1 MPESKSDSLKVDK
14 IWVIDKFIE
23 LGIFILGFVIALY
36 IDDVRIKSSEKKLK
50 THYMKIIMSDLK
62 ADLKSYKIAFNHD
75 STRAS
80 GCDYILTYLI
90 RKQNAEILTFGKL
103 IHNSHGRIGPGF
115 QFDKG
120 KLFAKGDTIQIISEK
135 RGWLLDTSNFWV
147 NKQIIKNIKN
157 DFDWF
162 SEEIDSNVK
171 DKIEFYSK
179 YIDDTKTVFQQ
190 TTGNEALITVNT
202 SSILNK
208 SNLEKN
214 LSYYYKFGSFL
225 NWLENFYRNYHYL
238 KYNDLRYTYGN
249 TNLFS
254 FLYKLSSEQNNELIE
269 LLTIA
274 SIHAKKEANYYKE
287 VINLNKNLQNEI
299 FNLQN

>member
-1 MPESKSDSLKVDK
+1 MLGSESNRTKVDK
-14 IWVIDKFIE
+14 LWVIDKFIE

-62 ADLKSYKIAFNHD
+62 ADLQSYNIAYKHD
-75 STRAS
+75 STRAA
-80 GCDYILTYLI
+80 GCNYILSFLI
-90 RKQNAEILTFGKL
+90 KKQNAEILTFGKL
-103 IHNSHGRIGPGF
+103 VHNSHGRIGPGF

-120 KLFAKGDTIQIISEK
+120 KLFTKGDTIQIISEK
-135 RGWLLDTSNFWV
+135 KGWLLDTSNFWV
-147 NKQIIKNIKN
+147 NKQIIRNIKN
-157 DFDWF
+157 NFDWF

-171 DKIEFYSK
+171 NNIEFYSK

-208 SNLEKN
+208 SNVEKN
-214 LSYYYKFGSFL
+214 LSSYYKFGSFL
-225 NWLENFYRNYHYL
+225 NWLENFYRNHHYL
-238 KYNDLRYTYGN
+238 KYNDIRYSFGN
-249 TNLFS
+249 TSLFS
-254 FLYKLSSEQNNELIE
+254 FLYKLNSEQNNELIE

-287 VINLNKNLQNEI
+287 AIELNKNLQQEI
-299 FNLQN
+299 LNILN